1 MIKFFTFLASFV
13 FFANFQAQ
21 ETESFLP
28 KGLTQ
33 EEKSLI
39 KDYSFVSNLRTP
51 PPTYSVRTK
60 AEGEEIEYLV
70 LSWRSYPNVLRQIV
84 AAAVNECKVL
94 IATDNPT
101 SVSSFLTQGGISLT
115 NVEFISTQTNSVWI
129 RDFGG
134 NTAYRDGVGDRVL
147 VDWTYNRPRPLD
159 NALPSLHATH
169 VNSPIFI
176 TQTSPNDLVH
186 TGGNYMSDGMGTAF
200 SSKLILQENQ
210 AGNPYGVST
219 KSEAQINTIM
229 QNYMGINRYIKM
241 DQLPF
246 DGINHI
252 DMHMKLLDEET
263 LLVSRYPEGVADGPQ
278 ITENI
283 NYVLSNFNS
292 YFNTPY
298 IIKWIDAPPSP
309 TGNHP
314 DNGASYRTFTNA
326 VFINKTVIVP
336 TYRPEVDGPALAQ
349 YQQMLPGYNIVGI
362 DVDNSPENVIA
373 ASGAIH
379 CITHT
384 IGVNNPLQIVHQSV
398 KTVNAVVNIPINAL
412 IRHRTG
418 IAQAKVFWRVE
429 GTTTFNEV
437 SMTASSND
445 QWQAFLNI
453 PQNAL
458 KIQYYIWAQAN
469 SGKIQLRPLV
479 APQGF
484 WTFEVSALASETF
497 DLSQFSGPFPN
508 PATDYVSFNLPTTSS
523 PIQLTITDISGRS
536 LFSKDLMIVDN
547 QLQINLEKTWS
558 GVLFFNFSGPFGKIT
573 KKLIK
578 K

>member
-1 MIKFFTFLASFV
+1 MIKFFTFLSSFV
-13 FFANFQAQ
+13 FFATFQSQ

-51 PPTYSVRTK
+51 PPTYNVRTK
-60 AEGEEIEYLV
+60 AEWEEIEYLV

-210 AGNPYGVST
+210 AGNPYGVSV

-229 QNYMGINRYIKM
+229 QNYMGISRYIKM

-278 ITENI
+278 INENI
-283 NYVLSNFNS
+283 NYVLNNFNS

-309 TGNHP
+309 NGNHP

-362 DVDNSPENVIA
+362 DVDNSPENVIS

-379 CITHT
+379 CITHS

-398 KTVNAVVNIPINAL
+398 KTVNTVVNIPINAL

-429 GTTTFNEV
+429 GTSAFNEV
-437 SMTASSND
+437 SMTAGSNN
-445 QWQAFLNI
+445 QWQAFLNV

-497 DLSQFSGPFPN
+497 EKNQIAGPFPN
-508 PATDYVSFNLPTTSS
+508 PATDYVLFNLPSMSS
-523 PIQLTITDISGRS
+523 PIQLTITDITGRN
-536 LFSKDLMIVDN
+536 LFSKDLMVVDN